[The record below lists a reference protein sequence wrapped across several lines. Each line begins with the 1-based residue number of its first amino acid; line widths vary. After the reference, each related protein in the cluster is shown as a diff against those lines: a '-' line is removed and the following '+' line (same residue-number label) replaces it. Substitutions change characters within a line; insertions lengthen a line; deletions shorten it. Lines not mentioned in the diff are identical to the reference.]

1 MIGKV
6 LLTGIVTVTLALVAA
21 HYVWKYSGSNEW
33 KFVNEANGVRV
44 YALKAPG
51 STLEQ
56 FKGVTRIKAPL
67 HAVMA
72 TMTDT
77 STEACRE
84 FVPGCVSGR
93 ILQPWD
99 PQKHSFIQ
107 AYRLMLPKPMVP
119 RDLVIRSSFS
129 QDPKTKA
136 LFVECDA
143 LPDLLP
149 PDPCCY
155 HITHMHNSWR
165 YTPVGNGELEL
176 EFRSNYDIGLP
187 YFLVNHAGP
196 SGIPQFLPKLAK
208 VFNRDKYQHTEFAF
222 VRE

>member
-1 MIGKV
+1 VAAG
-6 LLTGIVTVTLALVAA
+6 LVAA
-21 HYVWKYSGSNEW
+21 HFAWKHSGSNKWEL
-33 KFVNEANGVRV
+33 VREANGVKV

-51 STLEQ
+51 STLKQ
-56 FKGVTRIKAPL
+56 FKGVTRVKAHL
-67 HAVMA
+67 NAIMA

-99 PQKHSFIQ
+99 TQKHSFIQ
-107 AYRLMLPKPMVP
+107 SYRLMLPKPMIP
-119 RDLVIRSSFS
+119 RDLVIKSSFS
-129 QDPKTKA
+129 QDPKTKS

-143 LPDLLP
+143 MPELLP
-149 PDPCCY
+149 PDDSCCY
-155 HITHMHNSWR
+155 RITHMHNSWR

-187 YFLVNHAGP
+187 YVLVNHAGP
-196 SGIPQFLPKLAK
+196 AGIPQFLPKLVQ
-208 VFNRDKYQHTEFAF
+208 VFNRDKYQHKQFDF
-222 VRE
+222 VQE